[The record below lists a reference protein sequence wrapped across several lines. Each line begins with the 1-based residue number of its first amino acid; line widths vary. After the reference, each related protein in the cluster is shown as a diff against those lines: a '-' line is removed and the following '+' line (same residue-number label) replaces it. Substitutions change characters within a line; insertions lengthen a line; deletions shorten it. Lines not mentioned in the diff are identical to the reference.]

1 MIVVQRGGLFAASK
15 IIPPSTRHLACLI
28 ISSVGCVAPCD
39 FFGCPCLPLN
49 PSLCTNHM
57 EFVYSFIPK
66 YKYFLSFLWRLRRLK
81 LNGIWLLLVEMQK
94 YMEKWL
100 YFGTKFNVLSL
111 PMSPSSPCKFYGKCL
126 LTKLSSNWITVSF
139 FFFWL
144 PEKIETEERS
154 FQYWKVIC
162 IHKKKRKGVVLHYAD
177 WHFSWET
184 ITTCFWRLLI
194 FPSI

>member
-1 MIVVQRGGLFAASK
+1 MYKIVSSLATCVFVACWDMIVVQRGGLFAASK

-28 ISSVGCVAPCD
+28 ISAVGCVAPCD

-126 LTKLSSNWITVSF
+126 LNKLSSNWITVSF
-139 FFFWL
+139 FFFGYQKKSKQRKDL
-144 PEKIETEERS
+144 FRTEK
-154 FQYWKVIC
+154 
-162 IHKKKRKGVVLHYAD
+162 
-177 WHFSWET
+177 
-184 ITTCFWRLLI
+184 
-194 FPSI
+194 